1 MSRFQKLSHVLWHC
15 QYHLVWTPKYRYRVL
30 SGPVHNEVHN
40 CINIFADHLG
50 CQIVELSIKPD
61 HIHSIINVPPKVS
74 ISEFMGTMKGRTA
87 IRVLK
92 QFPQLKQKQYWG
104 NHFWAKGY
112 CVDTIGLDPEMI
124 RKYVE
129 YQQRK
134 EKEQEQGSFR
144 F

>member
-1 MSRFQKLSHVLWHC
+1 M
-15 QYHLVWTPKYRYRVL
+15 
-30 SGPVHNEVHN
+30 HNEVHN

-74 ISEFMGTMKGRTA
+74 ISQLMGTMKGRTA

-92 QFPQLKQKQYWG
+92 QFPQLKQKPYWG

-112 CVDTIGLDPEMI
+112 CVDTISLDPEMI

-129 YQQRK
+129 YQERK
-134 EKEQEQGSFR
+134 EKEQEQRSFR

>member
-74 ISEFMGTMKGRTA
+74 ISQLMGTMKGRTA

-92 QFPQLKQKQYWG
+92 QFPQLKQKPYWG